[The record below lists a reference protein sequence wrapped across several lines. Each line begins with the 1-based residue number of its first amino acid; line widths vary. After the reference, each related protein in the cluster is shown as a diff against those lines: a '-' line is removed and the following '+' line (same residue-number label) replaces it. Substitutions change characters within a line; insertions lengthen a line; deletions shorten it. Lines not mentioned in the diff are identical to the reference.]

1 MYTIDPYYTALP
13 GSPVSY
19 AYYGRHPVL
28 RIPIIRYRVVCGTI
42 GPVAAFPLRQAAAGG
57 RCAERHSMMVVG
69 IVIKCVVVFMI
80 TRVKCEWV

>member
-1 MYTIDPYYTALP
+1 MLCILVDPYYTALP

-42 GPVAAFPLRQAAAGG
+42 GPVAAFPTHSGWPSQP
-57 RCAERHSMMVVG
+57 RHSCG
-69 IVIKCVVVFMI
+69 ECVV
-80 TRVKCEWV
+80 CEA